1 MKHMKRLAIYTLSMF
16 ALGTIGVT
24 AAQAEKIE
32 WGVCYEVPTHWGG
45 KYSDSGCTKEAVH
58 KSGAYEWAS
67 RKPESVE
74 VLDMRT
80 EGAVA
85 FETAAGEK
93 ITCSKISSHNIT
105 YLPYKDAES
114 TTPHWWF
121 EGCESE
127 GQPCRSTN
135 QANLSGE
142 IDNLPAWYER
152 NSWAFKL
159 GFVSDAEPANPV
171 VGLQYTVQNKGE
183 FLFEPISCEGEQGKA
198 FNMRIGAAKG
208 KASWIATIGPVNTMT
223 HELTETYSESAPGVQ
238 SPAGFEGKKAGHLE
252 NWVPGEQH
260 WEPVAIVATFQDEAE
275 GDIEIKATR

>member
-1 MKHMKRLAIYTLSMF
+1 MLSMF
-16 ALGTIGVT
+16 ALGAIGVS

-32 WGVCYEVPTHWGG
+32 LGACYEVPTHWGG

-67 RKPESVE
+67 YKPDSVQR
-74 VLDMRT
+74 LKIRG
-80 EGAVA
+80 EGTVA
-85 FETAAGEK
+85 FEAAAGTK
-93 ITCSKISSHNIT
+93 IACSAFSGT
-105 YLPYKDAES
+105 TLFPYKTPTAW
-114 TTPHWWF
+114 TPHWLF
-121 EGCESE
+121 DGCESK
-127 GQPCRSTN
+127 GQLCAN
-135 QANLSGE
+135 EDNLSGE
-142 IDNLPAWYER
+142 ISNMPSFYEVEGEKR
-152 NSWAFKL
+152 NWAFKL

-171 VGLQYTVQNKGE
+171 VGLQYTVQNKQE
-183 FLFEPISCEGEQGKA
+183 LLFGPISCEAEEGETVKT
-198 FNMRIGAAKG
+198 MYIGTAKG